1 MAGLRTQWKRSLE
14 IPQCFSHGDAHL
26 GNMFFEIDGRPG
38 FLDWQAWQE
47 GPYMHD
53 VAYSIIGNLKVE
65 DRRAAEKNLLAGY
78 LTALQ
83 DHGVANPPSR
93 EDAWEA
99 YRRQPTHGSMG
110 PFTPTEIQ
118 PNATVPAPGR

>member
-1 MAGLRTQWKRSLE
+1 
-14 IPQCFSHGDAHL
+14 
-26 GNMFFEIDGRPG
+26 MFFEIEGRPG

-65 DRRAAEKNLLAGY
+65 DRRAAEKDLLAGY
-78 LTALQ
+78 LTALKA
-83 DHGVANPPSR
+83 HGVANPPSR

-99 YRRQPTHGSMG
+99 YRSEEHTSELQSLMRISYDVFCLKKKQPRPPNSTT
-110 PFTPTEIQ
+110 TP
-118 PNATVPAPGR
+118 